1 MLSMNNPLMEPLNFI
16 RIRKKGIERIGINGR
31 FTLHTQKI
39 IFMSLSGEYK
49 IHYKVVP
56 QEHFL
61 IIDIEDTG
69 SDESMNEHLLISI
82 LGKLH

>member
-1 MLSMNNPLMEPLNFI
+1 MNDPLMEPLNDFI
-16 RIRKKGIERIGINGR
+16 RIRKKGIERVGVYGR

-39 IFMSLSGEYK
+39 IFVSLSGEYQ

-56 QEHFL
+56 QEQFL

-69 SDESMNEHLLISI
+69 SDEWTSSDFNFE
-82 LGKLH
+82 

>member
-1 MLSMNNPLMEPLNFI
+1 MLSVNDPQMEPLNDFI
-16 RIRKKGIERIGINGR
+16 RIRKKGIERVGVYGR

-39 IFMSLSGEYK
+39 IFVSLSGEYQ

-56 QEHFL
+56 QEQFL

-69 SDESMNEHLLISI
+69 SDE
-82 LGKLH
+82 